1 MVCEARMC
9 EVCGDDLYLTDPLH
23 PGQWHH
29 LCSTCYAAE
38 EDAVRN
44 EERRE
49 AIEIELGS
57 VDYPTAPVRDAWRA
71 AWRLIRRQATDNR
84 MAPMGGV
91 CRRLAS
97 LVSMADVC
105 LSWRTCP
112 GDPLEVGSMHRE
124 MRGIRSLNRRVRRHL
139 ERGTLLMP
147 VGPSYRMGVT

>member
-29 LCSTCYAAE
+29 LCSTCYAEE

-71 AWRLIRRQATDNR
+71 AWRLIRRQTKDRR

-97 LVSMADVC
+97 LVSMADVS
-105 LSWRTCP
+105 LSWREYP
-112 GDPLEVGSMHRE
+112 GDTLAVDHTHRDF
-124 MRGIRSLNRRVRRHL
+124 RRLRLLNRRAARIL
-139 ERGTLLMP
+139 S
-147 VGPSYRMGVT
+147 VGPSMQVIR